1 MTFPASPYI
10 PLAVGFFGLGVG
22 YFIWG
27 GQALF
32 RFPAPTPDT
41 NRTSGLW
48 GIWMPGFMQFLA
60 GTYIWVGL
68 TWWNVFG
75 ANKVL
80 YMAALAFTA
89 YGVHWFAM
97 GQRRMVSASSAPD
110 GWMAI
115 PFTIISLL
123 GVWAFILAN
132 DYPVAI
138 LFAILTLIYL
148 TDIPANFTGSA
159 MWERAH
165 GLCQFVN
172 GCWLMYLTWASV
184 ANIAF
189 GMHWWL

>member
-1 MTFPASPYI
+1 MTFPASPYV

-32 RFPAPTPDT
+32 RFPPANPDT
-41 NRTSGLW
+41 NRTTGAW

-60 GTYIWVGL
+60 GTYLWVGL

-75 ANKVL
+75 KTPAL

-97 GQRRMVSASSAPD
+97 GQRRMVSASPAPD

-115 PFTIISLL
+115 PFALISLL
-123 GVWAFILAN
+123 GLGVFIAVH

-138 LFAILTLIYL
+138 VFALLTLIYL
-148 TDIPANFTGSA
+148 TDIPSKFTGSV
-159 MWERAH
+159 MWEQAN
-165 GLCQFVN
+165 GLCQLAN
-172 GCWLMYLTWASV
+172 GCWLMYMTWAAV
-184 ANIAF
+184 ANIAL
-189 GMHWWL
+189 GLHWWL